1 MIDLFGIRAKKAA
14 RRLAQAQA
22 EKEKYQ
28 ERKRRIDDYL
38 KKYRAEERDK
48 ARKVYESH
56 LATVKEQNSICPKCK
71 SKNVVHRITR
81 LQGEV
86 HGSGSSNSSSSHF
99 LFASSSSHS
108 SRFRV
113 DGSMDT
119 LPVNK
124 CKDCGHE
131 WCITEAHFPET
142 NNAFTGGDAWLFYE
156 DIKQYLELEYD
167 PYDKT
172 ETCNSLEEKREAFLK
187 GRGWRHYDVYKTAPR
202 YMLDYAL
209 FKGAPSFRYGEE
221 DIIRKLGIKS
231 GDDEYSYVM
240 PDEIYEIAKR
250 LIEGKG
256 AA

>member
-1 MIDLFGIRAKKAA
+1 MIDLFGIRAKRKA

-28 ERKRRIDDYL
+28 ERKRLIDDYL
-38 KKYRAEERDK
+38 KKYRAEEHEK
-48 ARKVYESH
+48 AQKVYEAH
-56 LATVKEQNSICPKCK
+56 LATAKEQNSTCPKCK

-86 HGSGSSNSSSSHF
+86 HGSGSFRSSSSHF
-99 LFASSSSHS
+99 LFASSSSHR
-108 SRFRV
+108 SRFNV

-131 WCITEAHFPET
+131 WNITETHFPKT
-142 NNAFTGGDAWLFYE
+142 NNEFTGGEAWLFYE

-172 ETCNSLEEKREAFLK
+172 ETCNSLEEKQEAFLES
-187 GRGWRHYDVYKTAPR
+187 RSWRCYSVYNTAPR

-209 FKGAPSFRYGEE
+209 FKGAPSVWYGEE
-221 DIIRKLGIKS
+221 DIIRRLGIKS

-240 PDEIYEIAKR
+240 PDEIYEIVKR
-250 LIEGKG
+250 LVERKG
-256 AA
+256 GV